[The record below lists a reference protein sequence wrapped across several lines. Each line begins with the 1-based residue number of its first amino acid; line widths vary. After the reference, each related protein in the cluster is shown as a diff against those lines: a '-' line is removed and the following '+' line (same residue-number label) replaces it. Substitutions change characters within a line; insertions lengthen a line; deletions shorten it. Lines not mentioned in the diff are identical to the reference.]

1 MAEPS
6 RTERVF
12 AQDYQTDDEN
22 FPTGNADPV
31 TEAELDDLLYGEG
44 DPHERMARLL
54 ELRNELV
61 GRQSSEFTD
70 DDANELLADVDRA
83 ILRLRGDR
91 GSPAE
96 LGDFEGEETDHRETL
111 SPDSDE
117 YIDMV
122 EREEAEQAQTD
133 AALGDGFDADDE
145 ESR

>member
-22 FPTGNADPV
+22 FPPGNADPV